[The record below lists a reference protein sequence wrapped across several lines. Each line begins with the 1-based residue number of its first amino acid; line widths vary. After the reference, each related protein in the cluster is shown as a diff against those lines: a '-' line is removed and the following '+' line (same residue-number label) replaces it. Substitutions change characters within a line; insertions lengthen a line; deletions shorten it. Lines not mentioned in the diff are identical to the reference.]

1 MFALN
6 FYSPLLA
13 AALRDGTKT
22 LTVRLGDKRNKYQD
36 GQIVWVTVGHK
47 HGTRQKI
54 FTAVIDRVE
63 TKLARDVTPR
73 EINKDNP
80 AAREH
85 NDLLEFLSTIYGRR
99 VGLEDTVTVIHFSRI
114 ANAKEE

>member
-1 MFALN
+1 MLALN

-22 LTVRLGDKRNKYQD
+22 LTVRLGDKRDKYRD

-47 HGTRQKI
+47 YGTRQRI
-54 FTAVIDRVE
+54 FTAVIDRVD
-63 TKLARDVTPR
+63 TKLLRDVSPR
-73 EINKDNP
+73 EIAKDNP

-85 NDLLEFLSTIYGRR
+85 TDLLEFLSTIYSRR
-99 VGLEDTVTVIHFSRI
+99 VGLEDTVTLIHFSRI
-114 ANAKEE
+114 TNAREE

>member
-13 AALRDGTKT
+13 AALRDGAKT
-22 LTVRLGDKRNKYQD
+22 LTVRLGDKRSKYQD
-36 GQIVWVTVGHK
+36 GQIVWVTVGRK
-47 HGTRQKI
+47 HGTRQRV

-63 TKLARDVTPR
+63 TKLLRDVTPR
-73 EINKDNP
+73 EITKDNP

-85 NDLLEFLSTIYGRR
+85 SDLIEFLSTIYSRR

-114 ANAKEE
+114 AGPKEE

>member
-22 LTVRLGDKRNKYQD
+22 LTVRLGDKREKYQE
-36 GQIVWVTVGHK
+36 GQVVWVTVGQK

-54 FTAVIDRVE
+54 FTAVIDQVDA
-63 TKLARDVTPR
+63 KQLRDVTPR
-73 EINKDNP
+73 EITKDNP
-80 AAREH
+80 AARQH

-114 ANAKEE
+114 THPREE

>member
-6 FYSPLLA
+6 FYSA
-13 AALRDGTKT
+13 VFAHALRDGSKT
-22 LTVRLGDKRNKYQD
+22 LTIRLGDKRDKYQA
-36 GQIVWVTVGHK
+36 GQLVWVTVGQK
-47 HGTRQKI
+47 HGTRQKV

-63 TKLARDVTPR
+63 AKLLRDVTPR
-73 EINKDNP
+73 EIIKDNP

-85 NDLLEFLSTIYGRR
+85 GDLLEFLSTIYSRR

-114 ANAKEE
+114 ANAREE

>member
-22 LTVRLGDKRNKYQD
+22 LTVRLGDKREKYQD
-36 GQIVWVTVGHK
+36 GQIVWVTVGQK

-54 FTAVIDRVE
+54 FTAVIDQVNA
-63 TKLARDVTPR
+63 KLLRDVTPR
-73 EINKDNP
+73 EITKDNP
-80 AAREH
+80 AARQH
-85 NDLLEFLSTIYGRR
+85 SDLIEFLSTIYGRR

-114 ANAKEE
+114 ANAREE

>member
-22 LTVRLGDKRNKYQD
+22 LTVRLGDKRGKYES
-36 GQIVWVTVGHK
+36 GQVVWVTVGQK
-47 HGTRQKI
+47 HGTRQRI
-54 FTAVIDRVE
+54 FTAVIDQVD
-63 TKLARDVTPR
+63 TKVLRDVTAR
-73 EINKDNP
+73 EIPKDNP

-85 NDLLEFLSTIYGRR
+85 TDLIEFLSTIYNRR
-99 VGLEDTVTVIHFSRI
+99 VGPEDTVTVIHFSRI
-114 ANAKEE
+114 ANAREE

>member
-13 AALRDGTKT
+13 SALRDGTKT
-22 LTVRLGDKRNKYQD
+22 LTVRLGDKRGKYQD
-36 GQIVWVTVGHK
+36 GQIVWVTVGQRN
-47 HGTRQKI
+47 GTRQRI

-63 TKLARDVTPR
+63 AKLLRDVTPR
-73 EINKDNP
+73 EISKDNP
-80 AAREH
+80 AARQH
-85 NDLLEFLSTIYGRR
+85 SDLLEFLSRIYGRP

-114 ANAKEE
+114 ANAREE

>member
-22 LTVRLGDKRNKYQD
+22 LTVRLGDKRPKYRE
-36 GQIVWVTVGHK
+36 GQIVWVTVGQK
-47 HGTRQKI
+47 YGTRQRI
-54 FTAVIDRVE
+54 FTAVIDRVD
-63 TKLARDVTPR
+63 TKLLRDITPR

-85 NDLLEFLSTIYGRR
+85 NDLIEFLSTIYSRR

-114 ANAKEE
+114 ANAREE

>member
-1 MFALN
+1 VFALN
-6 FYSPLLA
+6 FYSSLFA
-13 AALRDGTKT
+13 GALRDGTKT
-22 LTVRLGDKRNKYQD
+22 LTVRLGDKRDKYQD

-47 HGTRQKI
+47 YGTRQRL

-63 TKLARDVTPR
+63 TKLLRDVTPR
-73 EINKDNP
+73 EIGRDNP

-85 NDLLEFLSTIYGRR
+85 TDLIEFLSTIYGRR

-114 ANAKEE
+114 ADAREE

>member
-22 LTVRLGDKRNKYQD
+22 LTVRLGDKRSKYQD

-63 TKLARDVTPR
+63 AKLARDVTPR

-85 NDLLEFLSTIYGRR
+85 SDLLEFLSTIYGRR

-114 ANAKEE
+114 ANAREE